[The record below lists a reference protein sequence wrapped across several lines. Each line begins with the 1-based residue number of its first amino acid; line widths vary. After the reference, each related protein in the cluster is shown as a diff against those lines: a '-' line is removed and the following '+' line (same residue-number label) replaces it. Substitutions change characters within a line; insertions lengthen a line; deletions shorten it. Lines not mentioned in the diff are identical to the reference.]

1 MQSPTSSPIGKRGIN
16 QLRTLA
22 LLALLSGLLVA
33 LGYWVIG
40 GATGIFIGLGFAAI
54 GNLGSWYYSDKIA
67 LRTYRAQP
75 VTPSQA
81 PGIYSIVEQLS
92 QEAEIP
98 TPALYIIPGPGAN
111 AFATGRDPSHAAV
124 AVTEGIVN
132 LLSREELAGVIG
144 HELTHIV
151 NRDTLT
157 QAVAATLG
165 GAISSL
171 AYMAQWASYGMAYDR
186 EHRNAPNPLG
196 LLLAILLAPLAATL
210 IQMGISRAREFEAD
224 AGAARLTR
232 NPRALASALHKLE
245 LIARQLPLQG
255 NPAFEPLLIVNA
267 FSGQGLASLFATHPP
282 TEQRIARLLALEPEL
297 ARVTASF

>member
-1 MQSPTSSPIGKRGIN
+1 MQSSLQSHLGKRSAMN
-16 QLRTLA
+16 QFRTLA

-33 LGYWVIG
+33 LGYFVIG
-40 GATGIFIGLGFAAI
+40 GTTGIFIGLGLAAI
-54 GNLGSWYYSDKIA
+54 SNLSSWYFSDKIA
-67 LRTYRAQP
+67 LSAYRARP
-75 VTPSQA
+75 VTAAEA
-81 PGIYSIVEQLS
+81 PEIHSIVEQLS

-98 TPALYIIPGPGAN
+98 TPAVYLIPSPGAN

-144 HELTHIV
+144 HELTHIL

-165 GAISSL
+165 GAVSSL
-171 AYMAQWASYGMAYDR
+171 AYMAQWASYGMAYNRDD
-186 EHRNAPNPLG
+186 RNAPNPLG
-196 LLLAILLAPLAATL
+196 LLLAVFLAPLAATL

-232 NPRALASALHKLE
+232 NPRALASALQKLE
-245 LIARQLPLQG
+245 ATARQLPIQG

-267 FSGQGLASLFATHPP
+267 FSGQGLAGLFSTHPP
-282 TEQRIARLLALEPEL
+282 TELRIERLLALEPEL
-297 ARVTASF
+297 ARAR